1 VEEKSDHKIGAVG
14 LDHSKTTICRNGRFL
29 RSCPPSRPS
38 DRTLGFF
45 AFCLLLLCPAFSY
58 AENPSVINLSAISID
73 ESNNKSVI
81 GDKHLK
87 NKAYGIYQI
96 RLPLL
101 TDYNRANGTRLKV
114 EQMLDPKTSQK
125 VAEWAFNSYYPR
137 ILKAKGHKPSRIALL
152 TCWNMGQGSFFLGKR
167 ASSYESKYLKALQKT
182 KTTKRG

>member
-1 VEEKSDHKIGAVG
+1 MKIFFDVHKVNTPLTKEYGYRYIHYRQKLKA
-14 LDHSKTTICRNGRFL
+14 LII
-29 RSCPPSRPS
+29 
-38 DRTLGFF
+38 
-45 AFCLLLLCPAFSY
+45 AFLLCPTLSY

-167 ASSYESKYLKALQKT
+167 ASDYESKYLKALNNINK
-182 KTTKRG
+182 K